1 MAEKNAAYIN
11 SLRTSGDIGAC
22 AREIARLL
30 DSFLSS
36 PPLTIPYG
44 QNQSPMSPRIC
55 KPLERVEFFLVKFE
69 SPCPH
74 MSPGSQ
80 STRVGCGAALD
91 IRGSRN
97 TLGDD
102 QITVHVP

>member
-1 MAEKNAAYIN
+1 MTGKNAAYIN

-30 DSFLSS
+30 DSFSFFPS
-36 PPLTIPYG
+36 LTISYG
-44 QNQSPMSPRIC
+44 QNQSPMSPGIC
-55 KPLERVEFFLVKFE
+55 KPLERIEFFLGKLE

-80 STRVGCGAALD
+80 STRVEVWSGIGHP
-91 IRGSRN
+91 RVKEHSRR
-97 TLGDD
+97 
-102 QITVHVP
+102 